1 MNFDLNTGEW
11 IVAGLS
17 AFLFAWYFFATA
29 ANRKKGLAA
38 YRWLRQGLEALG
50 KVSRAEWIGAANMGA
65 RLVVKNARK
74 PFRLVEAHYLLE
86 PREFLPYWV
95 FSRLRG
101 RREGI
106 SIKVTLRSSPNGTLE
121 IKRVPARQRDK
132 IPHEQRVLHDFQILA
147 DDQASPV
154 RTCIE
159 EFLGEYAHIID
170 KIALQAQ
177 APQLEIHAR
186 LKWIPSTSPESF
198 FEALLAC
205 FQPT

>member
-1 MNFDLNTGEW
+1 MNFDLNAGEW
-11 IVAGLS
+11 IVVGLS

-65 RLVVKNARK
+65 RMVVKNARK

-101 RREGI
+101 KREGI
-106 SIKVTLRSSPNGTLE
+106 SIKVTFRSSPNDTLE
-121 IKRVPARQRDK
+121 IKRVTTRQFNK
-132 IPHEQRVLHDFQILA
+132 LPQEQRGLHDFQILA
-147 DDQASPV
+147 DGQASPV
-154 RTCIE
+154 RPHIE
-159 EFLGEYAHIID
+159 AFLREYAPIID
-170 KIALQAQ
+170 KITLRAQ
-177 APQLEIHAR
+177 APQLKIHAR
-186 LKWIPSTSPESF
+186 LKWMTGTSPESF

-205 FQPT
+205 FQP